1 MLRTTDLDHA
11 REEVA
16 RAFCPH
22 RLELLDSARGL
33 DAVYNSAPVGAASC
47 SFLRYGG
54 PVRVTPGRLETFFLV
69 NIPLRGAA
77 EFRIGSAV
85 VTATGTRGA
94 VLPPDDVIDMRWAD
108 GTEMLIVQ
116 FERAALERRLAEL
129 LGGTPRQPLRFAPGL
144 DGMTARLRSW
154 LRIVRLIRAE
164 LERRE
169 GLAGAS
175 PVILQLEELAMTA
188 LLHAQ
193 PSNYS
198 ALLGVEPAA
207 ASSRAVR
214 RAVEFIHANAAEPL
228 TVGAIARAA
237 GVGSRALQAA
247 FRRDL
252 GTTPTAYL
260 RDLRLDRAHAELT
273 ADGEDDTVT
282 EIALRCG
289 FGHPGR
295 FAAAYRARFGVP
307 PSVELRG

>member
-1 MLRTTDLDHA
+1 VLRTTDLDQA

-22 RLELLDSARGL
+22 RLELLDPARGL

-77 EFRIGSAV
+77 EFRIGGAL

-94 VLPPDDVIDMRWAD
+94 VLSPDDVIDMQWAD
-108 GTEMLIVQ
+108 RTEMLIVQ
-116 FERAALERRLAEL
+116 FARASLERRLADL
-129 LGGTPRQPLRFAPGL
+129 LGGAPGAPLRFTPVL
-144 DGMTARLRSW
+144 DGMTERLRGW
-154 LRIVRLIRAE
+154 LQIVHLIRAE

-169 GLAGAS
+169 GLAGS
-175 PVILQLEELAMTA
+175 SQVILQLEELAMTA

-198 ALLGVEPAA
+198 ALLGLGPAA

-214 RAVEFIHANAAEPL
+214 RAVDFIHANASEPL
-228 TVGAIARAA
+228 TVGAVARAA

-260 RDLRLDRAHAELT
+260 RDLRLDLAHAALT
-273 ADGEDDTVT
+273 AGGDDVTVT

-289 FGHPGR
+289 FAHPGR
-295 FAAAYRARFGVP
+295 FAAAYRERFGVP
-307 PSVELRG
+307 PSAELGR